1 MLQGLP
7 TAPVGASAPRLF
19 QTRLALL
26 FAALS
31 VSTGIFSPYFPLWLE
46 SVGLPPSQIAIVLGA
61 PMFLR
66 VLATPVLSSL
76 ADRASD
82 RATVLGLVVPAS
94 LALSLGFF
102 LAPHYG
108 LLLLVSLGLAVVWPV
123 QTTLA
128 DSIALSGVRRFGAD
142 YSRMRV
148 WGSISFLLANF
159 GGGVVIAGSG
169 AGAVPLIF
177 SLSLLACLFVSFLVP
192 RVGAPRAHPA
202 HEPAKPLTRQRRLVL
217 FLTATG
223 LLHASHGFLWAF
235 ASIYWK
241 SLGIEDTVIGALW
254 AFSVV
259 AETALFFAYPR
270 WLAHLGAI
278 RLAGVAGV
286 AGVIRWCLFPL
297 IWPLGWGIA
306 GFFAVQ
312 ALHALSTGLLILA
325 IQKMIAE
332 NVPESQTGAAQG
344 LHFFTSGF
352 GMAAATVASGPLYA
366 AYGADGFLA
375 MAGVAV
381 AGLAFAMLAARSA
394 P

>member
-1 MLQGLP
+1 MRQSP
-7 TAPVGASAPRLF
+7 TSVSVGVSAPRLF
-19 QTRLALL
+19 QTRLAVL

-31 VSTGIFSPYFPLWLE
+31 VSAGVFLPYFPLWLE
-46 SVGLPPSQIAIVLGA
+46 TVGLTPAEIAMVLGA

-66 VLATPVLSSL
+66 VLTTPVLSSW

-82 RATVLGLVVPAS
+82 RATVLALVIPVS
-94 LALSLGFF
+94 LLLSLGFF
-102 LAPHYG
+102 LPPTYA
-108 LLLLVSLGLAVVWPV
+108 LLLLLSLGLAVVWPV

-159 GGGVVIAGSG
+159 AGGIVLARSG
-169 AGAVPLIF
+169 AGSVPLMF
-177 SLSLLACLFVSFLVP
+177 SASLLACFLASFLVP
-192 RVGAPRAHPA
+192 RVGPPQAQRT
-202 HEPAKPLTRQRRLVL
+202 HEPAVPIMRRRRLML

-223 LLHASHGFLWAF
+223 FFHASHGFLWAF

-241 SLGIEDTVIGALW
+241 SLGIDDTTIGALW

-259 AETALFFAYPR
+259 AETALFFAFPR
-270 WLAHLGAI
+270 WLAHLGAVRMASI
-278 RLAGVAGV
+278 AGA
-286 AGVIRWCLFPL
+286 ASVIRWCLFPM
-297 IWPLGWGIA
+297 IWPLGWSLA

-332 NVPESQTGAAQG
+332 SVPESQTGAAQG
-344 LHFFTSGF
+344 LHYFTSGF

-366 AYGADGFLA
+366 TFGANGFLA
-375 MAGVAV
+375 MAGVA
-381 AGLAFAMLAARSA
+381 GLGLVFAVLAARSA